1 LYEWLGESDSVL
13 IGKQNPLICPGFS
26 INKHENQHFW
36 QNIGFSKPGC
46 GISGSTGASA
56 LNGRRIYN
64 RRVQS
69 EELSPIILAEDL
81 VKVYEAGKLWV
92 TAVRGVSLSVRKG
105 EFVAIVGPS
114 GSGKSTLFYLLG
126 GLTRATKG
134 RVVIDGVDF
143 ATLDDGERTRLRKH
157 RIGFVFQK
165 FNLLPTLSAMGNIE
179 IAYTISGRKE
189 PMDLKYL
196 DYLSDMLSIRGR
208 LKHRPAELSG
218 GEQQRVAIAR
228 ALVTRPAIVLA
239 DEPTGNLDTANSD
252 AVLQMLMRSNREL
265 GQTTLMITHN
275 PEAAA
280 VASRILYM
288 RDGQIVREEKG
299 SRSDEALPIAAA
311 PMRV

>member
-1 LYEWLGESDSVL
+1 MPEIQLLGAPTDSIFRHGRVR
-13 IGKQNPLICPGFS
+13 PHS
-26 INKHENQHFW
+26 A
-36 QNIGFSKPGC
+36 
-46 GISGSTGASA
+46 GAC
-56 LNGRRIYN
+56 LFNGPYIYN
-64 RRVQS
+64 RSVLAEASTQ
-69 EELSPIILAEDL
+69 IILAENL

-92 TAVRGVSLSVRKG
+92 TAVRGVSLSVQKG

-143 ATLDDGERTRLRKH
+143 ATLDDAERTRLRKH

-189 PMDLKYL
+189 PMDMGYL
-196 DYLSDMLSIRGR
+196 DHLSDLLSIQGR
-208 LKHRPAELSG
+208 LKHRPSELSG

-228 ALVTRPAIVLA
+228 ALVTKPAIVLA
-239 DEPTGNLDTANSD
+239 DEPTGNLDTKNSD
-252 AVLQMLMRSNREL
+252 AVLHMLMRSNREL

-288 RDGQIVREEKG
+288 RDGEIVREERG
-299 SRSDEALPIAAA
+299 SRSNELLPVSAA
-311 PMRV
+311 PRSI